1 MRKTHKYE
9 RTLTDSQLTVLTMLY
24 SLRFSTRSLL
34 SESLGKPNNT
44 SFYVKL
50 QVLEKHGYIMR
61 RYDTSYKLAGR
72 EAEYFITLKG
82 LRVLHDT
89 ERVAVVTDAMQS
101 AVYKDKLRS
110 DSFVKEQILLGR
122 LRNTLLAAH
131 PDTQYFTARDIQLLD
146 YFPETRPAAFV
157 SNKTPRG
164 INRFFVE
171 YVPLGAHTTKLKYR
185 LKYYMTYYDSNEW
198 GVTDTPFPSILYI
211 CEDGMTEKGV
221 RRHIKLAL
229 YKADTDIQFY
239 TTTQKALLAI
249 RKDDTAIWSDVIEPE
264 VLHSLDTLIHSL

>member
-44 SFYVKL
+44 SFYAKL
-50 QVLEKHGYIMR
+50 QVLDKYGYIVK
-61 RYDTSYKLAGR
+61 RYDKSYKLAGR
-72 EAEYFITLKG
+72 EAEYFITPKG

-89 ERVAVVTDAMQS
+89 ERVAMITDAMQS
-101 AVYKDKLRS
+101 AVYKDKIRS
-110 DSFVKEQILLGR
+110 DGFVKEQILLGR
-122 LRNTLLAAH
+122 LRNALLAAH

-146 YFPETRPAAFV
+146 YFPDPRPAAFV
-157 SNKTPRG
+157 SNKTPQG
-164 INRFFVE
+164 VNRFFVE

-185 LKYYMTYYDSNEW
+185 LKHYMTYYDSNEW

-221 RRHIKLAL
+221 RRHINLAL

-239 TTTQKALLAI
+239 TTTQKALLMMS
-249 RKDDTAIWSDVIEPE
+249 KDDAAVWSDVTEPE
-264 VLHSLDTLIHSL
+264 ILRPLDFLISS